1 VSLDVLSSENAGTI
15 QPALGEAGKLHR
27 RTLLPVTIILACVIG
42 LGVYSMRPSAS
53 RITNRTPEPS
63 TPAQAAPTGAQATAD
78 SIGNANGERT
88 VPDAA
93 PSEAQAAASE
103 TRTRAQHEFP
113 DVGVTEKQDGAA
125 KHDIATTQPGVVRN
139 AERSNE
145 PVAAASA
152 TARSLIAAAIS
163 GDTATLHSDIV
174 RLQAHQPARGDRK
187 RARQLNDRGLEAFQT
202 ANYMRA
208 AELFRQAHQ
217 ADPADPEIRENLGYA
232 LMQAEELAEAERA
245 LLSTLE
251 IAPQRATAWGSLGH
265 IYAKRGNHREAVA
278 LLLTAYRFA
287 PDRKKAL
294 VVYARQAENED
305 DPKVRAMLA
314 ESVTR
319 LSRTQ

>member
-15 QPALGEAGKLHR
+15 QPALGEVGKLHR
-27 RTLLPVTIILACVIG
+27 RTLLPVITIILVCVIG
-42 LGVYSMRPSAS
+42 IGAYAMRSSAS
-53 RITNRTPEPS
+53 RITNQTPEPS
-63 TPAQAAPTGAQATAD
+63 TPAQAAPTGAQATPD

-103 TRTRAQHEFP
+103 TRTPAQHEFP

-139 AERSNE
+139 AERPNG
-145 PVAAASA
+145 PTAASA

-163 GDTATLHSDIV
+163 GDTATLQSDIV
-174 RLQAHQPARGDRK
+174 RLQARQPARGDRK
-187 RARQLNDRGLEAFQT
+187 RARQLNDRGLESFQT

-217 ADPADPEIRENLGYA
+217 ADPADAEIRENLGYA

-251 IAPQRATAWGSLGH
+251 VAPQRATAWGSLGH

-294 VVYARQAENED
+294 EVYVRQAENED
-305 DPKVRAMLA
+305 DPRVRAMLA